1 MMKARMKANKL
12 NQSFAPGLIMK
23 PALEA
28 DVEDV
33 TVELELVSL
42 DDVAEADAA
51 ASEESPVAA
60 IVAALSALT
69 LPRY

>member
-1 MMKARMKANKL
+1 
-12 NQSFAPGLIMK
+12 MK

-51 ASEESPVAA
+51 ASEESPVAD
-60 IVAALSALT
+60 IEAALSALT